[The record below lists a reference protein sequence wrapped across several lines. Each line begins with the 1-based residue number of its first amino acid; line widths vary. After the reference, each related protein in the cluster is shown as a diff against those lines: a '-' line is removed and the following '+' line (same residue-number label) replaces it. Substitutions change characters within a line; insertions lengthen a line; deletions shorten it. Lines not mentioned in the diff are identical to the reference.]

1 LKKLGYNGMRL
12 LPLIKLL
19 FFYQVDFFK
28 QIFQWFLTLM
38 GKYFNIAVAAFMAL
52 AMTGCGSGGEQAGNP
67 NPSSSPTPSSAP
79 TSPAA
84 SQPFNNPVVAA
95 KPGSQ
100 APDTIVGTPNLIQT
114 TNATER
120 LLVVSKAG
128 SERDP
133 FAQITPPYPT
143 VSNNTEERKSVPV
156 LPGVPTGNSGNSG
169 SRVAVVVSKS
179 KTRSQVLTTSTRVP
193 YIPYIPRRKITT
205 VASIKRGF
213 TPVLPKIM
221 PQVVP
226 NTSLIAVLPPAMQ
239 PELAKGVVVTGVVMV
254 GRTPQAIIKV
264 PTEPTSRYVQA
275 GDRLSG
281 GLLVKRIEMNEG
293 SDPIVIFEQFGI
305 EVARM
310 VGEGATSPATT
321 AGNNSA
327 PATNTPAGV

>member
-1 LKKLGYNGMRL
+1 
-12 LPLIKLL
+12 
-19 FFYQVDFFK
+19 
-28 QIFQWFLTLM
+28 M
-38 GKYFNIAVAAFMAL
+38 GKNFNIAVAAFMAL
-52 AMTGCGSGGEQAGNP
+52 AMTGCASGDDQASNP

-79 TSPAA
+79 TSPAV

-95 KPGSQ
+95 KSGSQ
-100 APDTIVGTPNLIQT
+100 APETIVGTPNLIQT

-143 VSNNTEERKSVPV
+143 VSNSTEERKSVPV
-156 LPGVPTGNSGNSG
+156 LPGVPTGNSRNSGNSG
-169 SRVAVVVSKS
+169 NPVAVVVAKS
-179 KTRSQVLTTSTRVP
+179 IPKSRVLTASTRS
-193 YIPYIPRRKITT
+193 PYIPRPKVTT
-205 VASIKRGF
+205 VARVNRGF

-275 GDRLSG
+275 GDRLGS